1 MSIYGEPTNRDQI
14 VNTDE
19 IENPYARLTEQL
31 STQVDFK
38 DAVIFLDGEITDGT
52 LVDLMIR
59 VRSICSDPNIKTIN
73 LIINSVGGDVYD
85 MFGIIDYIESLDVKV
100 NTICRGCAMSAA
112 AIILTCGTGMRMMSR
127 RSTVMF
133 HQVSSFLEGKVS
145 DIKANFDNVKNLER
159 NVYDLLA
166 EKTNKDASWWQEN
179 MRTDLFLSPDQLKEF
194 GVIDEII

>member
-14 VNTDE
+14 VNADE
-19 IENPYARLTEQL
+19 VENPYTKLTEQL

-38 DAVIFLDGEITDGT
+38 DAIIFLDSEITEGT

-59 VRSICSDPNIKTIN
+59 IRSICSDPNVKTIN
-73 LIINSVGGDVYD
+73 LIINSIGGDVYD
-85 MFGIIDYIESLDVKV
+85 MFGIIDYIESLDIKV
-100 NTICRGCAMSAA
+100 NPICRGCSMSAA
-112 AIILTCGTGMRMMSR
+112 AIILTCGTGTRMMSR

-133 HQVSSFLEGKVS
+133 HQISSFLEGKVS
-145 DIKANFDNVKNLER
+145 DIKANFDNMKNLER

-166 EKTNKDASWWQEN
+166 EKTKKDASWWQEN
-179 MRTDLFLSPDQLKEF
+179 MRTDLFLSPEQLKEF

>member
-1 MSIYGEPTNRDQI
+1 MN
-14 VNTDE
+14 
-19 IENPYARLTEQL
+19 
-31 STQVDFK
+31 
-38 DAVIFLDGEITDGT
+38 VI
-52 LVDLMIR
+52 
-59 VRSICSDPNIKTIN
+59 TIN
-73 LIINSVGGDVYD
+73 LIIYSVCGFLYD
-85 MFGIIDYIESLDVKV
+85 MFVIIFYIVSLDVKV

-112 AIILTCGTGMRMMSR
+112 AIILTCGTGVRMMSR

-145 DIKANFDNVKNLER
+145 DIKANFDNMKNLER

-166 EKTNKDASWWQEN
+166 ERTNKDANWWQEN